1 MDNYASDADAGYTDT
16 GAGAALI
23 SADKVKGTDV
33 YNDSDERLGAI
44 DSILIDKV
52 TGEVAYVVMSFGG
65 FLGIGEKYHPLPWH
79 VLEYDTVVGG
89 YRVDLDRATLEGAPS
104 FSRDEVDA
112 YDYDRDASGVNS
124 YYGGGTR
131 SADYD
136 DDDEVGDEL
145 DPATRRRRQQTH
157 TDAAGN
163 PGFYSAEQQAARNTD
178 DGNVGAAPGRQTLE
192 GAQTGSASERPLS
205 SDSTSGLSGSST
217 GTADHWQDDPARR

>member
-16 GAGAALI
+16 GVGAALI

-79 VLEYDTVVGG
+79 VLEYDTVIGG
-89 YRVDLDRATLEGAPS
+89 YRVDLDRATLAGAPS

-124 YYGGGTR
+124 YYGSGTR

-136 DDDEVGDEL
+136 DDQVGGDL
-145 DPATRRRRQQTH
+145 DPATRRYRKDTH

-163 PGFYSAEQQAARNTD
+163 PGFYSAEQQAARNVP
-178 DGNVGAAPGRQTLE
+178 DGGAGATPGRQTLQ
-192 GAQTGSASERPLS
+192 GAQSGTASQQPVS
-205 SDSTSGLSGSST
+205 SDSTAGLTGSST
-217 GTADHWQDDPARR
+217 GTADHWKDDPANR